1 MEKESDANIHQLD
14 LSKEKKILQETND
27 EIHRLVRLKKKKKKA
42 NEMTV
47 HFFLSIYIYAYFLQ
61 ELSPCTSTTRIH
73 EEKNMQTKK

>member
-27 EIHRLVRLKKKKKKA
+27 EIHRLVRLKKKKKA

-61 ELSPCTSTTRIH
+61 ELSPCTSTTRSH

>member
-14 LSKEKKILQETND
+14 LSKEKKILQERND
-27 EIHRLVRLKKKKKKA
+27 EIHRLVRLKKKKKA

>member
-1 MEKESDANIHQLD
+1 VEKESDANIHQLD
-14 LSKEKKILQETND
+14 LSKEKKILNERND
-27 EIHRLVRLKKKKKKA
+27 EIHRLVSLKKKKKA